1 MAKKILKGLKWTFFL
16 NFIVFVVVGAI
27 LFFLVEDFI
36 DWFGKALLGY
46 AGGSFIAWQQTEWE
60 KVKLIVII
68 QIVWHM
74 LGVYT
79 FFWWIIF
86 YWPNIFILLPV
97 KIMNL
102 IYLIV
107 FSGFLAAFIVFY
119 IKHEKEHTTLRD
131 ESEPVRVVQEN
142 TN

>member
-16 NFIVFVVVGAI
+16 NFIVFVIVGAI
-27 LFFLVEDFI
+27 LFFLVEDFT
-36 DWFGKALLGY
+36 DWFGKALLGF
-46 AGGSFIAWQQTEWE
+46 ASASFIAWQQTEWE
-60 KVKLIVII
+60 KVKILVIM

-79 FFWWIIF
+79 FFWWEIF
-86 YWPNIFILLPV
+86 YWQNIFILLPV

-102 IYLIV
+102 IYLFV

-119 IKHEKEHTTLRD
+119 IKQEKEHTTLRD
-131 ESEPVRVVQEN
+131 ESETVPSVQEN